1 MMKKTALLLTVGT
14 ILGIPAK
21 ALAYIDPTAGGLLV
35 QLLLV
40 GAAGLGVI
48 LKLYWRKLS
57 GPFKRL
63 RNRQSD
69 K

>member
-14 ILGIPAK
+14 ILGIPAQ

-35 QLLLV
+35 QLLLA